1 MNKLLLVVIVIVA
14 LALPIAASAQEV
26 VPLNYCTTVEAHQ
39 EAGLTTYEVNAT
51 GSGRWARVVQY
62 PAGSPAVVV
71 AVRDFLVGATVYR
84 FQHLALSASQQY
96 QVQTSH
102 TSATSG
108 FSTTGCVFS
117 VAPLAVVIEAFTAT
131 CSGVPYGSEVELRWS
146 VSTELLSTGYIVA
159 RNGDVV
165 LNVSAACPGCVAGM
179 SYERSVALP
188 DTHGIYTLM
197 VYNGS
202 ELVDVREFWLAS
214 CAAPT
219 AVKLAALKAQ
229 TEPPIPTDNITLE
242 FLGTLA
248 GAALATWFTV
258 NMFVKSMPNWKAKI
272 VAIPAA
278 LFWTVGASV
287 LLAYPNVT
295 AATVFLALAN
305 SLLVYFTA
313 TGGAT
318 MLAARATAPSR
329 AMANGKEPF
338 NQPWW

>member
-1 MNKLLLVVIVIVA
+1 MSKLLLVVIVIAA

-26 VPLNYCTTVEAHQ
+26 SSLWHCDAVSAPVAGNPGWNYTAS
-39 EAGLTTYEVNAT
+39 
-51 GSGRWARVVQY
+51 GSAAWWRTKQVG
-62 PAGSPAVVV
+62 GAVVV
-71 AVRDFLVGATVYR
+71 QAQPSPNFLHAPIVDGV
-84 FQHLALSASQQY
+84 QY
-96 QVQTSH
+96 QVQAADSQ
-102 TSATSG
+102 SG
-108 FSTTGCVFS
+108 PWSNDASCVFS
-117 VAPLAVVIEAFTAT
+117 IPPLAVVIDDFTAT
-131 CSGVPYGSEVELRWS
+131 CSGVPYGSEVELRWR
-146 VSTELLSTGYIVA
+146 VSTELLSTNYIVA

-165 LNVSAACPGCVAGM
+165 LNVAAACPGCMAGM
-179 SYERSVALP
+179 AYERNVELP
-188 DTHGIYTLM
+188 DAHGIYSLL

-202 ELVDVREFWLAS
+202 ELVDVREFFLAS
-214 CAAPT
+214 CALPT

-229 TEPPIPTDNITLE
+229 TEPPVPTDNITLE

-248 GAALATWFTV
+248 GAALATWLTV

-287 LLAYPNVT
+287 LLAYPDVT

-318 MLAARATAPSR
+318 MLAARAAAPKR
-329 AMANGKEPF
+329 AMANGKQPF

>member
-1 MNKLLLVVIVIVA
+1 MSKLLLVVIVIVA

-26 VPLNYCTTVEAHQ
+26 APLWHCDAVTVTAQ
-39 EAGLTTYEVNAT
+39 TIDYRVVAT
-51 GSGRWARVVQY
+51 GAGAYWRIKRVGGSTV
-62 PAGSPAVVV
+62 AGPQQSPTFANV
-71 AVRDFLVGATVYR
+71 ALN
-84 FQHLALSASQQY
+84 SSEQY
-96 QVQTSH
+96 QVQAADAQGGPWSNNPE
-102 TSATSG
+102 
-108 FSTTGCVFS
+108 CVFT
-117 VAPLAVVIEAFTAT
+117 VPPLAVVIETFTAA

-146 VSTELLSTGYIVA
+146 VSTELFSTNYTVA
-159 RNGDVV
+159 RDGDVV
-165 LNVSAACPGCVAGM
+165 LNVPAACPGCMPGA
-179 SYERSVALP
+179 SYERSVSLP
-188 DTHGIYTLM
+188 DTHGIYSLL
-197 VYNGS
+197 VYNGDD
-202 ELVDVREFWLAS
+202 LTDVTEFWLAP
-214 CAAPT
+214 CAVPT
-219 AVKLAALKAQ
+219 AVKLAALRAQ

-295 AATVFLALAN
+295 AVTVFLALAN

-318 MLAARATAPSR
+318 MLAARAAAPSR
-329 AMANGKEPF
+329 AMANGKVPF